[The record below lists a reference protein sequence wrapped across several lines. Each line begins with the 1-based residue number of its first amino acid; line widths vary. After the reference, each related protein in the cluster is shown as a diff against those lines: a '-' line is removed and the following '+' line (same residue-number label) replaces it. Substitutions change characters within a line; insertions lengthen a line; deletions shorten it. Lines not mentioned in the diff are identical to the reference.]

1 MPSSLLHVGVD
12 EAGRGAVVGPLVMSA
27 VCLNDEMKK
36 NLQKEGV
43 KDSKKLSRKKRE
55 SLRNLIISTSSKVE
69 IVVRTAQQLNENM
82 NTQTLNQIEIGCLE
96 ELLKRFSSL
105 STPLHVVVDQF
116 DVREYLI
123 RASIQKVIPS
133 ISISDITIA
142 FHADESYIE
151 CAAASIVAKTERD
164 CILDKIARDLN
175 HSPFSGYPSDPKT
188 IQFLQHHSSEIIV
201 GNWPYVRY
209 HWETIKRIMKKKQT
223 EKSLRD
229 FL

>member
-1 MPSSLLHVGVD
+1 MSSTLLHIGVD

-27 VCLNDEMKK
+27 VCLDGEMKK
-36 NLQKEGV
+36 ILQKKGV

-55 SLRNLIISTSSKVE
+55 SLRNLILTTSSQVE
-69 IVVRTAQQLNENM
+69 IVVRTAQQLNEYM
-82 NTQTLNQIEIGCLE
+82 YTQTLNQIEIGCLE

-123 RASIQKVIPS
+123 RTSIQKVIPS
-133 ISISDITIA
+133 ISEITIA
-142 FHADESYIE
+142 FRADESHIE
-151 CAAASIVAKTERD
+151 CASASIVAKTERD
-164 CILDKIARDLN
+164 WILDKIARDLN

-188 IQFLQHHSSEIIV
+188 KQFLQHHSSEIIV

-209 HWETIKRIMKKKQT
+209 HWETIKRIMRKKET
-223 EKSLRD
+223 EKSLKE